1 MEKIKHLSRGDKIAI
16 VSLSS
21 GILGEPFVKHEL
33 DLGIKRMKEFGL
45 TPVFMPH
52 ALKGLDYISS
62 HPKERAEDLIAAF
75 EDKEINGIICAIGGV
90 DAYKTFP
97 YLVNNNRLKDAVKN
111 NPKLFLGYSDTTN
124 HHFILNNLG
133 LPTFY
138 GQAFITDLAEFEDDM
153 LDYSKKHF
161 EMLFSPKQTYE
172 IEPSPVW
179 FNERTD
185 FSPSAVGTKRISHE
199 SSGYELL
206 QGTHSATGKLL
217 GGCLDVL
224 GDLIGISPTNEVNDD
239 RQEMIKN
246 YNIFPKLSDW
256 ENKIMFFET
265 SNEKMPPEHF
275 KRIIQKLK
283 TDKVFD
289 MISGLVV
296 GKPMDNAF
304 YDEYKQILIEE
315 LSGYDFPVL
324 YNANFGHGFPHAIIP
339 ILAEAEIDITQ
350 KTIKILNNTLA

>member
-33 DLGIKRMKEFGL
+33 ELGIKRMEEFGL
-45 TPVFMPH
+45 IPVFMPH

-62 HPKERAEDLIAAF
+62 HPKERAEDLISAF

-97 YLVNNNRLKDAVKN
+97 YLVNNNRLKKAVKN
-111 NPKLFLGYSDTTN
+111 SPKLFLGYSDTTN
-124 HHFILNNLG
+124 HHLILNNLG

-138 GQAFITDLAEFEDDM
+138 GQAFLTDFAEFEDEM
-153 LDYSKKHF
+153 LGYSKKYF
-161 EMLFSPKQTYE
+161 EMLLSPKSNYE
-172 IEPSPVW
+172 IKASDIW
-179 FNERTD
+179 YDERTD
-185 FSPSAVGTKRISHE
+185 FSPNAVGTKRIFHE

-224 GDLIGISPTNEVNDD
+224 GDLIGIFPEENAEKK
-239 RQEMIKN
+239 EMIN
-246 YNIFPKLSDW
+246 QYNIFPNKKEW

-265 SNEKMPPEHF
+265 SNEKMSPEHF
-275 KRIIQKLK
+275 RKIILGLK
-283 TDKVFD
+283 ENEIFSV
-289 MISGLVV
+289 ISGLVV

-304 YDEYKQILIEE
+304 YNEYKQILKEE
-315 LSGYDFPVL
+315 LSGYDFPIL
-324 YNANFGHGFPHAIIP
+324 LNANFGHCFPHSIIP
-339 ILAEAEIDITQ
+339 ILADAEIDVKE
-350 KTIKILNNTLA
+350 KTLKILNNTLV